1 MAGQVILIAGPTAS
15 GKSAVAIA
23 LAKALGGAV
32 VNADSM
38 QVYADLRVLTARPSR
53 EEEAATPH
61 QLFGHVDGA
70 VNYSTGFWLNDA
82 DSALRAAGAA
92 QQVAIIC
99 GGTGLYFKALTQG
112 MSAIPAV
119 PDAIR
124 AAVRAE
130 AQGVSPPDLHARL
143 AALDPLTAAGLRPG
157 DPQRILRALEVFAAT
172 GRPLASFQGQRAA
185 PRIGPD
191 ETLRYF
197 IDPEKSALHARID
210 ARFAAMLRDGALDEI
225 HALAARRLDP
235 ALPVMR
241 AHGAPHLMAFLRD
254 EISLDEAAERA
265 CVDTRQYTRRQFTFG
280 RNQLGEF
287 VKVAPEAALERI
299 LADWRA
305 VTTA

>member
-143 AALDPLTAAGLRPG
+143 AALDPLTAAGLR
-157 DPQRILRALEVFAAT
+157 L
-172 GRPLASFQGQRAA
+172 
-185 PRIGPD
+185 GP
-191 ETLRYF
+191 
-197 IDPEKSALHARID
+197 PE
-210 ARFAAMLRDGALDEI
+210 
-225 HALAARRLDP
+225 
-235 ALPVMR
+235 
-241 AHGAPHLMAFLRD
+241 
-254 EISLDEAAERA
+254 
-265 CVDTRQYTRRQFTFG
+265 
-280 RNQLGEF
+280 
-287 VKVAPEAALERI
+287 
-299 LADWRA
+299 
-305 VTTA
+305 